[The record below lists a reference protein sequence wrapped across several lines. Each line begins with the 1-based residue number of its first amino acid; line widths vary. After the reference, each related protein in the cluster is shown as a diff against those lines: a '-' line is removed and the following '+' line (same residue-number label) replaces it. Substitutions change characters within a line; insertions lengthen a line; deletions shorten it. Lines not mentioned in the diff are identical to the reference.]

1 VIETRLDDR
10 PKWALTAPA
19 DYENRAMDLAI
30 EALLD
35 VKECDGACLSVKWD
49 RVFAHPSQNSDGVSQ
64 TRSDTFGAVA
74 PILYVLFDP
83 KVSANMAA
91 LPRLHVNK
99 FGQLAPAHAICLAK
113 MPSGTLLEGQALK
126 DVVRRGVEG
135 FLRMHNA
142 GIKG

>member
-1 VIETRLDDR
+1 
-10 PKWALTAPA
+10 
-19 DYENRAMDLAI
+19 MDLAI
-30 EALLD
+30 EALVD
-35 VKECDGACLSVKWD
+35 VKECNGACLSVKWD
-49 RVFAHPSQNSDGVSQ
+49 RIHNHAAHGSDGVSQ
-64 TRSDTFGAVA
+64 TRSDFFGTVA

-83 KVSANMAA
+83 KVSANIAA
-91 LPRLHVNK
+91 LPRVHVNK

-126 DVVRRGVEG
+126 DVVRRGVES